1 MKAILL
7 TGLSGLAI
15 FFGTPMLNEYA
26 FDPCA
31 AYNRMAIRTGAPTI
45 AMATTPAD
53 PLGGKNIGQILQG
66 AAKGQVPQIKPA
78 APAAPPDPMVGLT
91 CTTRYWQ
98 HLTGIGK
105 A

>member
-7 TGLSGLAI
+7 TGVTGLAI

-31 AYNRMAIRTGAPTI
+31 AYNSLATRTGAPTI
-45 AMATTPAD
+45 AMPAAAPD
-53 PLGGKNIGQILQG
+53 PMGGKNIGQILQG
-66 AAKGQVPQIKPA
+66 AAKGQAPQIKPQ
-78 APAAPPDPMVGLT
+78 APAGPPDPMIGLT

-98 HLTGIGK
+98 QLTGMGK

>member
-26 FDPCA
+26 FEPCS
-31 AYNRMAIRTGAPTI
+31 AYNSMAIRTGAPTI
-45 AMATTPAD
+45 AMPTGPAD
-53 PLGGKNIGQILQG
+53 PLGGKNVGQILQG
-66 AAKGQVPQIKPA
+66 AAKGQVPQAKPA
-78 APAAPPDPMVGLT
+78 APAAAHDPMIGLT

-98 HLTGIGK
+98 LLTGIGK